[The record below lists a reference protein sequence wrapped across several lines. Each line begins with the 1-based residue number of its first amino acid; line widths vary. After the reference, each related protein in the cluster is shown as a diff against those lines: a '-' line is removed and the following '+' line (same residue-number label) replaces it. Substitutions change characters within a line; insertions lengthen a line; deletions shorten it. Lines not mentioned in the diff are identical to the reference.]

1 MEIWQYLFERKRHKY
16 LITTITNVI
25 LQSYYRIFHSN
36 FLRSNTRI
44 SNVTMSH
51 FLDIF
56 TFSFAR
62 ASEKIRII
70 DNNNLRKRKYDICVS
85 IELTC
90 TLASDKS
97 NRIASSSLVNTSG
110 YWVFPNAFSSSC
122 SWYVVNVVRDL
133 RTLRGRS
140 DSPRFKRSDSPK
152 FKGSWRES
160 FIWWSLK
167 WPSSVSPPSPI
178 ASDDVA
184 WSENN
189 KEVL

>member
-1 MEIWQYLFERKRHKY
+1 
-16 LITTITNVI
+16 
-25 LQSYYRIFHSN
+25 
-36 FLRSNTRI
+36 
-44 SNVTMSH
+44 MSH

-70 DNNNLRKRKYDICVS
+70 DNNNLRKIKPKEKEKYDICVS

-152 FKGSWRES
+152 FKGS
-160 FIWWSLK
+160 
-167 WPSSVSPPSPI
+167 
-178 ASDDVA
+178 
-184 WSENN
+184 
-189 KEVL
+189 